1 MIRVIMGKKGTGKTK
16 QMIDMINEAVQ
27 SEHGNV
33 VCIEK
38 GSKLTFDI
46 HYQIR
51 LVDSSEYDVANF
63 TALKGFI
70 SGLHAGNY
78 DITHIFI
85 DSLTKI
91 VPTDGYNDV
100 EDFLN
105 WLNNFGEKEERHQV
119 HHHHQ
124 RRARPGPRGHQAVFL
139 IPVKRKRPPLHR
151 GGRFYLSRF
160 WDCIRIFPPHPLD
173 ICGDGGYHCAMNS
186 NMCSIMWARFAQSE
200 PPNSRRRS
208 DFSTGRGK
216 FVDCRAGAPA

>member
-63 TALKGFI
+63 TALK
-70 SGLHAGNY
+70 
-78 DITHIFI
+78 DIFI

-105 WLNNFGEKEERHQV
+105 WLNNFGEKNV
-119 HHHHQ
+119 IK
-124 RRARPGPRGHQAVFL
+124 FT
-139 IPVKRKRPPLHR
+139 ITI
-151 GGRFYLSRF
+151 S
-160 WDCIRIFPPHPLD
+160 D
-173 ICGDGGYHCAMNS
+173 
-186 NMCSIMWARFAQSE
+186 E
-200 PPNSRRRS
+200 P
-208 DFSTGRGK
+208 DL
-216 FVDCRAGAPA
+216 APEGIKQYF